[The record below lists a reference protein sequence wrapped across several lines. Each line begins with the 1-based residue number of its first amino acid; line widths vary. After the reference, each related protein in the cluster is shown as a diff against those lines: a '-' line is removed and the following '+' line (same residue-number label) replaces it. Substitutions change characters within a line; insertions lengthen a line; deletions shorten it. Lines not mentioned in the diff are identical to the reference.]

1 MKCTIQQ
8 KGQTA
13 KLENALKNFKKERM
27 SNENFEKIVK
37 LTIPIIFG
45 FWTLL
50 VTSAVYGF
58 YNMSSEM
65 NRSISTLM
73 IWIVVF
79 SVGFSIFIIV
89 LFRRLLKLLKTKTDQ
104 LEMQKTNLE
113 EQVLYKTNELLKAER
128 FSAIGELS
136 ARIAHDV
143 RNPVSIIKNTIEIM
157 KMRELDDKTKTD
169 LQRIE
174 KALERIA
181 HQVNDVLDY
190 VRDAPLKLEKCFI
203 SDIVNTTIGTIIFP
217 ERIKLKISQ
226 SDIPIECDPTKI
238 EAVIRNLLLNAIQ
251 AIPGEGKISLRIIE
265 KHGHVLI
272 EVENSGPGIPESV
285 VPKIFDPLFTTKQQG
300 TGLGLPICKT
310 IVEKHEGNISV
321 KTTENRGSVFCIELP
336 KTINSSTHS
345 EELFGKFG
353 GEMSGN

>member
-8 KGQTA
+8 KGETV
-13 KLENALKNFKKERM
+13 KLENASKKEKI
-27 SNENFEKIVK
+27 SDTNFEKIVK

-45 FWTLL
+45 FWTCLL
-50 VTSAVYGF
+50 H
-58 YNMSSEM
+58 
-65 NRSISTLM
+65 
-73 IWIVVF
+73 
-79 SVGFSIFIIV
+79 
-89 LFRRLLKLLKTKTDQ
+89 Q
-104 LEMQKTNLE
+104 
-113 EQVLYKTNELLKAER
+113 
-128 FSAIGELS
+128 LS

-157 KMRELDDKTKTD
+157 KMRDLDDKTKTD

-174 KALERIA
+174 KSLERIA

-190 VRDAPLKLEKCFI
+190 VRDALLKLQKCFI
-203 SDIVNTTIGTIIFP
+203 SDIINTTIGTIIFP

-251 AIPGEGKISLRIIE
+251 AIQEEGKISLRVIE

-272 EVENSGPGIPESV
+272 EVEKSGPGIPETV
-285 VPKIFDPLFTTKQQG
+285 IPKIFDPLFTTKQQG

-321 KTTENRGSVFCIELP
+321 KTTENCGSVFCIELP
-336 KTINSSTHS
+336 KTIANSAYS
-345 EELFGKFG
+345 EAKLFGKSG
-353 GEMSGN
+353 GETNGN